1 MTGSPWADAWAGEP
15 RALRTGHFDREDLL
29 VRLGEARVALNAF
42 AALLLADTVPVRA
55 GAPVD
60 VVVTVR
66 TVAGLGLGQGGTLA
80 QVHDA
85 LPSDLAPCPVD
96 LGPYLRLAHAHQPDA
111 PDSLLS
117 AGRPPTA
124 ALHVLGPR
132 LSEDPAYPRGYYLRT
147 VEGVPWLR
155 GFRCDDQYVLPG
167 DHALVLARVD
177 AA

>member
-15 RALRTGHFDREDLL
+15 RTLRTGHLDRADLL
-29 VRLGEARVALNAF
+29 LRLGEAKVALNAF

-55 GAPVD
+55 GVPVD
-60 VVVTVR
+60 VRVTVR
-66 TVAGLGLGQGGTLA
+66 TVAGLGLGRGGTLA

-85 LPSDLAPCPVD
+85 LPPGLAPCPLD

-117 AGRPPTA
+117 AGRSPTA
-124 ALHVLGPR
+124 ALHVLGPPQ
-132 LSEDPAYPRGYYLRT
+132 SQDPTYPRGYYLRA
-147 VEGVPWLR
+147 VDGVPWLR
-155 GFRCDDQYVLPG
+155 GFRCDDDYVLPG
-167 DHALVLARVD
+167 DHALVLARVG